1 MNYLKVYCNL
11 IRKAE
16 QRSYT
21 KKKAKELGVYVEGH
35 HIFPVSIFGKNKR
48 IVYLTA
54 REHYIAHALLEK
66 LCIKRYGLNHY
77 KTHKMTNAHIIMGG
91 RGKYKNSYIYGEAK
105 KRYSD
110 YRTGVPM
117 REESKLKLRNQKLGK
132 KRSLEAIEITR
143 QRNTGKKRTQEQKDR
158 MSKAQKGLRKKSL
171 KVEDENFRNKF
182 IDAVKTSKTKRE
194 IAVKMGMNA
203 NHGSSTSSITK
214 WANFLDLDMS
224 HLIGVHI
231 NKNKIR
237 SEQLKKQWSN
247 IRKGKL
253 KTEEHKK
260 KIKLSN
266 CKYVYTFISPEGIIT
281 ETVCCNDFCKENGL
295 NNSSILKVSTGK
307 RKHHKEWKV
316 SRIPRT
322 ILDK

>member
-1 MNYLKVYCNL
+1 MNYLRIYCNL
-11 IRKAE
+11 IRKSE
-16 QRSYT
+16 KRGYSR
-21 KKKAKELGVYVEGH
+21 KEAKEQGLYVEGH
-35 HIFPVSIFGKNKR
+35 HTFPVSIFGKNKR

-54 REHYIAHALLEK
+54 REHYISHALLEK
-66 LCIKRYGLNHY
+66 ICIKRYGLNHH

-91 RGKYKNSYIYGEAK
+91 RGKYKNSYIYEEAK

-110 YRTGVPM
+110 YRNGLPM
-117 REESKLKLRNQKLGK
+117 REESKLKLRNQRLGK
-132 KRSLEAIEITR
+132 KQSLEAIEMTR
-143 QRNTGKKRTQEQKDR
+143 QKNTGKKRTQEQKDK

-194 IAVKMGMNA
+194 IAVKIGMNA
-203 NHGSSTSSITK
+203 NNGSSIVSITK
-214 WANFLDLDMS
+214 WANFLDLDIS

-281 ETVCCNDFCKENGL
+281 ETVFCNDFCKENGL
-295 NNSSILKVSTGK
+295 NNCIIREVARDI
-307 RKHHKEWKV
+307 RKHHKGWKV